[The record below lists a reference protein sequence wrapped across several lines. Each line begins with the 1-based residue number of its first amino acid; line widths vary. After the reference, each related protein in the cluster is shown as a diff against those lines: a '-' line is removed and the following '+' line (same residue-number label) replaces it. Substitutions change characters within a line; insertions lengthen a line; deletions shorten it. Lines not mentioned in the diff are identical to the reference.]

1 MKISYFYIVLSM
13 IAMAILGYW
22 TYCLAHSN
30 NDPNDVVVGIGTA
43 ICVIASLGPGISL
56 SLDEARVNVNMKV
69 LCLVAFIVLM
79 VLNFCYAG
87 FGVSMPYYVI
97 ILGLFLIAFA
107 GLLKKMTD
115 IKDI

>member
-1 MKISYFYIVLSM
+1 MKTSYFYMVLSV

-22 TYCLAHSN
+22 TYYVAHSN

-43 ICVIASLGPGISL
+43 ICVIASLGPGISI
-56 SLDEARVNVNMKV
+56 SLDDTRVNVNMKV
-69 LCLVAFIVLM
+69 LCLVAFIVLTI
-79 VLNFCYAG
+79 LNFCYAE

-97 ILGLFLIAFA
+97 IVGLLLIAFV
-107 GLLKKMTD
+107 GILKKMTD